1 MYFESILGVRCVVA
15 EPMCSFFRFFSVA
28 LNEKNV
34 TNFEIG
40 LNKPLDCS
48 EDCGQGGICLALCEI
63 QWVIKFQLTAKEVNH
78 INEIVDIAIASG
90 SPFSQLNLTINTFK
104 NAVSNM

>member
-1 MYFESILGVRCVVA
+1 
-15 EPMCSFFRFFSVA
+15 MCSFFRFFSVA

-48 EDCGQGGICLALCEI
+48 EDCGQGGICLVEVHLILLLEGA
-63 QWVIKFQLTAKEVNH
+63 VKFKYSTI
-78 INEIVDIAIASG
+78 INVENNFQYLIWSMKCPI
-90 SPFSQLNLTINTFK
+90 
-104 NAVSNM
+104 